1 MYLNDEHDHNHG
13 SEDEKSVL
21 VKKNSD
27 SNATHG
33 YKSLCCEEHG
43 HKDHSHHDH
52 QIDHDHH
59 SSSEHGHDCSSH
71 HIEIT
76 TTTTTTTPA
85 VTAQSDVNIQAA
97 YLHVVTDTIQSFAV
111 AIAGAIIWWN
121 PEWQIVDPIATF
133 IFSILV
139 LYTTIPLLDRV
150 LKIFMEGVPAHVI
163 HIIKVIYYIIEMF

>member
-1 MYLNDEHDHNHG
+1 MYLNDQHNHNHG
-13 SEDEKSVL
+13 PDDEKSVL
-21 VKKNSD
+21 VKKNSV
-27 SNATHG
+27 NNTTHS
-33 YKSLCCEEHG
+33 YKSLSCEEHG
-43 HKDHSHHDH
+43 HQDHNHHDH

-59 SSSEHGHDCSSH
+59 SSSEHSHDCSSH

-76 TTTTTTTPA
+76 SATPA
-85 VTAQSDVNIQAA
+85 ITAQSDVNIQAA
-97 YLHVVTDTIQSFAV
+97 YLHVMTDTIQSFAV
-111 AIAGAIIWWN
+111 AIAGAIIWWK

-163 HIIKVIYYIIEMF
+163 HIVKLIYIYNMIEMS